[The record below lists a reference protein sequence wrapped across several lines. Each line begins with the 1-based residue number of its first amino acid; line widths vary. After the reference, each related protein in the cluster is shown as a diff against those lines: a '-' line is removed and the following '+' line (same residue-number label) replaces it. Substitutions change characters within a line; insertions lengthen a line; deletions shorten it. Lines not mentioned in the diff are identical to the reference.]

1 VAAAQTPLPTDVTP
15 MLVEARKRL
24 GTVDAYKSKVEGH
37 AGRDMLPV
45 DLEHMLSSEAAEL
58 SMRAQAIERLSPTEP
73 IAVQLRNRAAELLRA
88 GRTLRI
94 DQTLSS
100 KTPTEGYLD
109 YLLEQKVVDIRKEG
123 GLRDL
128 GKRPDG
134 RRDFL
139 QEYEVRDL
147 TQEPARTLWYAH
159 FHYTSAKPAFNDF
172 VKGHL
177 KLPEQRNLGL
187 QWQQAQAASGA
198 HVQPIWRG
206 DIGKPLGVKHFS
218 EL

>member
-1 VAAAQTPLPTDVTP
+1 
-15 MLVEARKRL
+15 MLAEARKRL
-24 GTVDAYKSKVEGH
+24 AAVPTYKNRVEGY
-37 AGRDMLPV
+37 ARQDMLPV
-45 DLEHMLSSEAAEL
+45 DLEHMMSIEASEL
-58 SMRAQAIERLSPTEP
+58 SMRAQAIERLSPHDP
-73 IAVQLRNRAAELLRA
+73 LVRQLSDQARDLTRA

-94 DQTLSS
+94 EQSMNS

-109 YLLEQKVVDIRKEG
+109 YLLEQRVVDIRKEG

-147 TQEPARTLWYAH
+147 TRQPPQPLWYAH
-159 FHYTSAKPAFNDF
+159 FHYTSAKSAFNF

-187 QWQQAQAASGA
+187 QWQQAQASSGA
-198 HVQPIWRG
+198 PVESIWRG
-206 DIGKPLGVKHFS
+206 DIGKPLALKHFPS
-218 EL
+218 L

>member
-1 VAAAQTPLPTDVTP
+1 
-15 MLVEARKRL
+15 
-24 GTVDAYKSKVEGH
+24 
-37 AGRDMLPV
+37 MLPV
-45 DLEHMLSSEAAEL
+45 DLEHMMSSEAAEL
-58 SMRAQAIERLSPTEP
+58 TLRAQAIERLSPTETV
-73 IAVQLRNRAAELLRA
+73 AQQLRTRADEMLST

-94 DQTLSS
+94 EQSMNS

-109 YLLEQKVVDIRKEG
+109 YLVEQQMVDIRKEG

-147 TQEPARTLWYAH
+147 RSEPAQTLWYAH
-159 FHYTSAKPAFNDF
+159 FHYTSAKPQFSDF

-187 QWQQAQAASGA
+187 QWQKDVAASGGTVEA
-198 HVQPIWRG
+198 IWRG
-206 DIGKPLGVKHFS
+206 DIGKPLGNKHFS
-218 EL
+218 TL

>member
-1 VAAAQTPLPTDVTP
+1 TVAL
-15 MLVEARKRL
+15 
-24 GTVDAYKSKVEGH
+24 
-37 AGRDMLPV
+37 
-45 DLEHMLSSEAAEL
+45 
-58 SMRAQAIERLSPTEP
+58 
-73 IAVQLRNRAAELLRA
+73 QLRNRANDLTRA

-94 DQTLSS
+94 EQTLNS

-109 YLLEQKVVDIRKEG
+109 YLLEQRVVDIRKEG

-128 GKRPDG
+128 GKRTDG

-147 TQEPARTLWYAH
+147 RSEPAQTLWYAH
-159 FHYTSAKPAFNDF
+159 FHYTSAKPQFSDF

-187 QWQQAQAASGA
+187 QWQKDVAASGGTVEA
-198 HVQPIWRG
+198 IWRG
-206 DIGKPLGVKHFS
+206 DIGKTLGNKHFS
-218 EL
+218 SL